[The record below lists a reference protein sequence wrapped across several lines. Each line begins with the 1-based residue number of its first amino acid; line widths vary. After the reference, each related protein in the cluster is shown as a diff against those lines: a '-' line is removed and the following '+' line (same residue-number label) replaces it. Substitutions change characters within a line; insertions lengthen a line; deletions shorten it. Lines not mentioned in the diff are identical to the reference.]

1 MNIKVQYVQ
10 EYTFCLLCSFKK
22 KKNLPNSSLQ
32 FYSAST
38 FQKKKKKTVNKVYND
53 QMTLYTPEE
62 IKDSF
67 HYHISQIT
75 FSHKSVY
82 IH

>member
-10 EYTFCLLCSFKK
+10 EYTFCLLCSFEKICPTLHSFTV
-22 KKNLPNSSLQ
+22 LPHLK
-32 FYSAST
+32 
-38 FQKKKKKTVNKVYND
+38 KKKKKTVNKVYND